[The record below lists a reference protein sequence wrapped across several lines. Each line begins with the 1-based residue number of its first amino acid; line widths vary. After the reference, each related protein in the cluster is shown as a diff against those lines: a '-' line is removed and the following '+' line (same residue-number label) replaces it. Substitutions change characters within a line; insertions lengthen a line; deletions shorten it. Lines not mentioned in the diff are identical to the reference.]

1 MTDTI
6 TIRLDRAERQFLVF
20 LSERGNEVD
29 IDHNG
34 LSENVIKA
42 INELETKMAILSIKV
57 IGTSNTYQYK
67 LTPIG
72 INLVD
77 MIRKQVNG

>member
-6 TIRLDRAERQFLVF
+6 TIKLDRAERNFLIF

-34 LSENVIKA
+34 LSEKAIKA
-42 INELETKMAILSIKV
+42 INELETKMAIISIKL

-77 MIRKQVNG
+77 MIREQISE